1 MAAAARGA
9 CGKSSRDSHDE
20 AVGWG
25 LPSAFRNR
33 ESRGPRRPPPRHA
46 AASRR
51 SRGPRPVRPTA
62 AGAPCPAV
70 ADMRPGRRPS

>member
-25 LPSAFRNR
+25 LPSAFRKR
-33 ESRGPRRPPPRHA
+33 ESEARGGPRRVTQLPA
-46 AASRR
+46 GR